1 MTQSNNALC
10 TSFHIQGGPKRSQ
23 EMRPTISTK
32 SLTKISFFFEKIE
45 PGSSYLVKALWL
57 HGNFCEAT
65 SFKKKKCYFCNRS
78 CASRSEKFAHDG
90 FQYNHLCLRKQ
101 FTKTEKIIEIL
112 KKNDIVSMML
122 LKLRGLRYFWRHP
135 VYRETLV
142 FVAWFSIGY
151 FIQIC
156 WDFSESMS
164 NKQEDKSLLLFSVQS
179 SWRTWL
185 GSLKS
190 PRKSNDAILS
200 NAQRNECFNVSRFIP
215 IPWLQ
220 KKSNACVV

>member
-101 FTKTEKIIEIL
+101 LCQNKNNRNLKNKWHCLNDVVEITGVAL
-112 KKNDIVSMML
+112 FLAPPCIQRDVGVCGMIQYWLFHPNL
-122 LKLRGLRYFWRHP
+122 LGFLRKH
-135 VYRETLV
+135 V
-142 FVAWFSIGY
+142 
-151 FIQIC
+151 
-156 WDFSESMS
+156 
-164 NKQEDKSLLLFSVQS
+164 K
-179 SWRTWL
+179 
-185 GSLKS
+185 
-190 PRKSNDAILS
+190 
-200 NAQRNECFNVSRFIP
+200 
-215 IPWLQ
+215 
-220 KKSNACVV
+220 